1 MSNYAGQ
8 VQAKPDAHGLDVI
21 VEGLQQAHALVDQA
35 FQHLEAI
42 NERLY
47 APKPQPV
54 GVTGGST
61 PGAIEHQINHLNSR
75 LRMLEQLAQSVL
87 HG

>member
-21 VEGLQQAHALVDQA
+21 VEGLQQAHALVDQT
-35 FQHLEAI
+35 FQHLEAL

-47 APKPQPV
+47 APKPQPIA
-54 GVTGGST
+54 TSSAAT
-61 PGAIEHQINHLNSR
+61 PGAIENNLNALNSR
-75 LRMLEQLAQSVL
+75 LRQLEQLAQTVL